1 MPPLILRSS
10 LSAALPLPVMQT
22 PYLIGI
28 TGGSASG
35 KTTFLRRLLEAFPE
49 EQICLISQDNYY
61 HPREKQLR
69 DDQGVENFD
78 LPASIDAAAYAA
90 DVLSISQGREVRRK
104 EYTFNNATVTPRELV
119 FRPAPIVVVE
129 GIFVFHFEEIAKLL
143 NLKVYIDAQEH
154 VKLHRRIIR
163 DRDERG
169 YDLADVLYRYTHHV
183 APTYEQFIAPYKH
196 YADIVIPNNRHFERG
211 LEVLV
216 GYLKAHIGTSASGQP
231 AQ

>member
-1 MPPLILRSS
+1 MYP
-10 LSAALPLPVMQT
+10 
-22 PYLIGI
+22 PYLIGL

-35 KTTFLRRLLEAFPE
+35 KTTFLRRLLEAFPG

-61 HPREKQLR
+61 HPRENQLR
-69 DDQGVENFD
+69 DELGVENFD

-90 DVLSISQGREVRRK
+90 DVLRISQGHEVRRT
-104 EYTFNNATVTPRELV
+104 EYTFNNATATPKELV

-143 NLKVYIDAQEH
+143 DLKVYIDAQEH
-154 VKLHRRIIR
+154 VKLHRRIVR

-169 YDLADVLYRYTHHV
+169 YDLADVLYRYTNHV
-183 APTYEQFIAPYKH
+183 APTYERFIAPYKH
-196 YADIVIPNNRHFERG
+196 YADLVIPNNRHFDKG

-216 GYLKAHIGTSASGQP
+216 GFLKGKVAADR
-231 AQ
+231 